1 MPRRQNHGVGGSG
14 KPEKK
19 LNYKQKSNIRFVD
32 ESDPPFLRAMKEKL
46 GYQEPT
52 IEDKVSS

>member
-1 MPRRQNHGVGGSG
+1 MSRKQNQGVGGSG
-14 KPEKK
+14 KPQKK
-19 LNYKQKSNIRFVD
+19 LNYKQKSAIQFVD

-52 IEDKVSS
+52 VDDKVNF